1 MVLCHDK
8 PKARARVIE
17 KLADVAV
24 KLRNMNN
31 YSGLRAIITA
41 ITQSTYPNDEVMEI
55 FGKTDLY
62 KKYLSSDILMRTA
75 GAHQSYRLALRNTKG
90 PCIPCLFVTLAF
102 LWFCFLTRSF
112 NREVHTSDLRR
123 AHEGNPDYKPDDP
136 EKVHWAKFSM
146 IGKFVGITTQLQAQ
160 CRSQPGYDIPE
171 NAAVAQLFDV
181 PVMDYDVCVLD
192 YLVWNLLITLL

>member
-8 PKARARVIE
+8 AKARARVVE
-17 KLADVAV
+17 KLADIAV

-55 FGKTDLY
+55 FKMKMDLH

-90 PCIPCLFVTLAF
+90 PCIPCL
-102 LWFCFLTRSF
+102 
-112 NREVHTSDLRR
+112 
-123 AHEGNPDYKPDDP
+123 
-136 EKVHWAKFSM
+136 
-146 IGKFVGITTQLQAQ
+146 
-160 CRSQPGYDIPE
+160 
-171 NAAVAQLFDV
+171 
-181 PVMDYDVCVLD
+181 
-192 YLVWNLLITLL
+192 